1 MTSSFPS
8 EKTGHTRYRDRK
20 ESQNYGFNKK
30 AKTAPYISINRA
42 HNGTSGLDLS
52 PPVTCLGENTLLTT
66 AYNAILPPSVPT
78 QGRSLD
84 TFVLKDQILCN
95 GIHQLHETGRKF
107 VAPIASE
114 VVCSFDRPSVS
125 TQHNPVG
132 VLGSAYKDTS
142 VESYILHLCTGTS
155 LVTVSGDGAHARRRS
170 RHEKLH

>member
-1 MTSSFPS
+1 M
-8 EKTGHTRYRDRK
+8 KYKDRK
-20 ESQNYGFNKK
+20 GSQNYGFNKK

-66 AYNAILPPSVPT
+66 AYNATLPPSVPT
-78 QGRSLD
+78 HSRSLD
-84 TFVLKDQILCN
+84 TFVPTDQILCN
-95 GIHQLHETGRKF
+95 GIHQLHDTGRKF
-107 VAPIASE
+107 VTPIAPE
-114 VVCSFDRPSVS
+114 VVCSFDHRSSVS

-132 VLGSAYKDTS
+132 VLRGAYGDTS

-170 RHEKLH
+170 SHERLQ